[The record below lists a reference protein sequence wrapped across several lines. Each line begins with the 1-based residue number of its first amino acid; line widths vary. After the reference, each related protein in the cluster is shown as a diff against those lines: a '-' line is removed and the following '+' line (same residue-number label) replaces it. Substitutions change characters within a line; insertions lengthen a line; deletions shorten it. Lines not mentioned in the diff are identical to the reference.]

1 MIIGL
6 SGYARSG
13 KDTIADYL
21 VENHGFVKLSFA
33 TPMRESLY
41 RLNPDIRDMTG
52 LVYGFQQAVNLFGWE
67 DMKTYFPAYRGLM
80 QRMGTE
86 VGREMFGDDFWVEQG
101 LKQVTPGAN
110 VVFSDVRYRNEALA
124 IQKSSGELWRIERPG
139 VKAANDHT
147 SENDLDDYK
156 FDHSIMNYGPVED
169 LYKVVTTLLTD
180 L

>member
-13 KDTIADYL
+13 KDTVADYL
-21 VENHGFVKLSFA
+21 VEHHGFIKLSFA
-33 TPMRESLY
+33 TSMREALY
-41 RLNPDIRDMTG
+41 KLDPEIRDMTG
-52 LVYGFQQAVNLFGWE
+52 LVYSFRQAVDLFGWE
-67 DMKTYFPAYRGLM
+67 DMKTYFPRYRELM

-86 VGREMFGDDFWVEQG
+86 VGREMFGEDFWVEQG
-101 LKQVTPGAN
+101 LRQITPGAN

-139 VKAANDHT
+139 VNPANDHT

-156 FDHSIMNYGPVED
+156 FDRSIMNYGPVED
-169 LYKVVTTLLTD
+169 LYETVTTILTD